1 MWIDNTGLLRQ
12 FGQEKGQVGHA
23 GEYQTPGAVR
33 EIEVHI
39 DLTTLPNGTDAVAN
53 TDGVANGVID
63 KRTILP
69 LGAQIEAIEI
79 VTAAAV
85 SSANSS
91 ALLNIGVV
99 DNDWASNDDIDAL
112 VDDYALVTAAAA
124 IGTKVTFTQGTSGHG
139 DLVGT
144 VLTKPLYITASY
156 GGQVF
161 QGGAIDLR
169 IKYNMNHQPANL
181 GPGSHS

>member
-23 GEYQTPGAVR
+23 GEYQTPGSLR

-39 DLTTLPNGTDAVAN
+39 DLTTLPNDATTLV
-53 TDGVANGVID
+53 DGVAQGVID

-69 LGAQIEAIEI
+69 AGAQIEAIEI

-139 DLVGT
+139 ILVGDI
-144 VLTKPLYITASY
+144 LTKPLYITASY

-169 IKYNMNHQPANL
+169 IKYNMNHVPTNISS
-181 GPGSHS
+181 PGSHS

>member
-1 MWIDNTGLLRQ
+1 MAWIDNTGMVRL
-12 FGQEKGQVGHA
+12 FGQEQGEVGHA
-23 GEYQTPGAVR
+23 GSYRTDGALR
-33 EIEVHI
+33 EIEIHI
-39 DLTTLPNGTDAVAN
+39 DLTTLPNDATTLV
-53 TDGVANGVID
+53 DGIAQGIVD

-99 DNDWASNDDIDAL
+99 DDDWAGNDDIDAL

-139 DLVGT
+139 ELVGT
-144 VLTKPLYITASY
+144 ILTKPLYITASY

-161 QGGAIDLR
+161 QGGEIDVR
-169 IKYNMNHQPANL
+169 IKYNMNHQPANG